1 MQGRTH
7 VNVGLGFGTW
17 DLGFAPIA
25 EDFAPPRDFSGS
37 RWRRQTS
44 RFRTLR
50 KLVRNLR
57 FGLRHAGCPV

>member
-1 MQGRTH
+1 MFSMQGRTH

-37 RWRRQTS
+37 R
-44 RFRTLR
+44 
-50 KLVRNLR
+50 
-57 FGLRHAGCPV
+57 